1 MSQKALGIG
10 LVGAGAIAQ
19 AYAQVLAD
27 TPLARLAAVAD
38 VREDAARA
46 LAEASGCAAFDS
58 FDDMLDGV
66 GCDALV
72 VCTPP
77 TSHAPIAIEALGRG
91 IPVLCEKPLSIDR
104 ESAARMLAAAE
115 EAGVILTMASKF
127 RFVDDVIQAKSL
139 VTSGVIGEVVLFENS
154 FTSYVDM
161 SRRWNSDPD
170 LSGGGVLID
179 NGTHSVDIVRYFLG
193 PVAEVQAVEGKR
205 IQGLEV
211 EDTARIFIRTV
222 DGVMAN
228 VDLSWSLNK
237 ESPTYIDVYGARGTV
252 RVGWQESSYRRV
264 GSSDWQIFGDGY
276 QKLAAFRGQIENFCR
291 AVRGEEPL
299 LIDAA
304 DAMASV
310 EVIDAAYQ
318 SLRNDHWVRV
328 EPTGNAQPT
337 G

>member
-1 MSQKALGIG
+1 MSPPTLGFG

-19 AYAQVLAD
+19 AYTQVLAES
-27 TPLARLAAVAD
+27 PLARLAAVAD
-38 VREDAARA
+38 TRPEAAQA
-46 LAEASGCAAFDS
+46 LAEASGCPPFDS
-58 FDDMLDGV
+58 YEAMLDAV
-66 GCDALV
+66 ACDAIV
-72 VCTPP
+72 ICTPP
-77 TSHAPIAIEALGRG
+77 TVHTAIALEALGRG
-91 IPVLCEKPLSIDR
+91 IPVLCEKPLSTDR
-104 ESAARMLAAAE
+104 DSAREMLSAAE

-161 SRRWNSDPD
+161 SKRWNADPEI
-170 LSGGGVLID
+170 SGGGVLID

-205 IQGLEV
+205 IQGLPV

-228 VDLSWSLNK
+228 VDLSWSLSK
-237 ESPTYIDVYGARGTV
+237 ELPTYIDVYGARGTV
-252 RVGWQESSYRRV
+252 RVGWKESRYRRV
-264 GSSDWQIFGDGY
+264 GSSDWQTFGSGY
-276 QKLAAFRGQIENFCR
+276 QKTHAFRGQIDNFCR
-291 AVRGEEPL
+291 AIRGEEPL

-318 SLRNDHWVRV
+318 SLRSDHWVQVNGTDEDRQV
-328 EPTGNAQPT
+328 S
-337 G
+337 